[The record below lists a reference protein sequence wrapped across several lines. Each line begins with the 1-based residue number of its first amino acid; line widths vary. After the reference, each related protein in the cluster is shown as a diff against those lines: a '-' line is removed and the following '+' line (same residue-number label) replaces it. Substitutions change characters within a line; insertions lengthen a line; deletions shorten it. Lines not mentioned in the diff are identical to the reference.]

1 MKRNNETW
9 LIHLKSKGADQQE
22 ALTDLRDALLR
33 GLRGTLWNGS
43 HIDDAFL
50 EDTVQ
55 DSFIRVL
62 ERLKQFE
69 GRSQFLTWAISIA
82 IRVAMSEL
90 RRRRWKDVSLDEV
103 IADANLALEKV
114 SDDGPEPSIQREREA
129 IIEMMHG
136 CGADALSVDQRSQI
150 ALVSFL

>member
-22 ALTDLRDALLR
+22 ALTDLRDALFR

-55 DSFIRVL
+55 DSIIPVL

-69 GRSQFLTWAISIA
+69 
-82 IRVAMSEL
+82 
-90 RRRRWKDVSLDEV
+90 
-103 IADANLALEKV
+103 
-114 SDDGPEPSIQREREA
+114 
-129 IIEMMHG
+129 
-136 CGADALSVDQRSQI
+136 
-150 ALVSFL
+150 